1 MLMMAFVFAG
11 CGEPEVKPLSH
22 ATPDPNGPLM
32 PVLGSRSAVETT
44 TDSTAE
50 IRRHS
55 NELEK

>member
-1 MLMMAFVFAG
+1 MAFVFAG
-11 CGEPEVKPLSH
+11 CGKPEVKPLSH

-44 TDSTAE
+44 TDNTAE